1 MTMKTKFEALYPE
14 NTAKH
19 SARYSFIRSEFAS
32 LFGEEPTRFFSA
44 PGRTEVCGNHTD
56 HNHGKVAAAA
66 VNLDIIAAVVPTD
79 DGIITVKSEGFDKI
93 DVVDSSDMTIYDGEI
108 DHSAALIRGVCA
120 GLKAR
125 GYNVGGFKAYTSS
138 DVLKGSGL
146 SSSAAFEV
154 LIGEILNGLY
164 CDGKVSAVEIAQI
177 AQYAENVYFG
187 KPSGLMDQMASSVG
201 GFISIDFAD
210 TDKPVIESMSFDLAA
225 NDCHL
230 CIIDAKGSHAE
241 LTPEYAAVPQE
252 MKSVAAVLGK
262 SYLRELTRQD
272 VLNNISAVREQCG
285 DRAVL
290 RALHFFDEN
299 ERVDDLCAALKSGD
313 FESFLKTVTA
323 SGESSYKYLQ
333 NVFAAS
339 QPSQQSVALA
349 LYLCAKLLENAGPHA
364 FRVHGGGFAGTV
376 QAFVPGS
383 ALEGFRKGIEQVF
396 GEDSCHV
403 LNIRPV
409 GGTEVEL

>member
-1 MTMKTKFEALYPE
+1 MKTKFVSLYPE
-14 NTAKH
+14 NTARHEK
-19 SARYSFIRSEFAS
+19 RYSFIRSEYAS
-32 LFGEEPTRFFSA
+32 LFGKEPTRFFSA

-79 DGIITVKSEGFDKI
+79 DGIISVKSEGFDKI
-93 DVVDSSDMTIYDGEI
+93 DVVDTSDLTVHEEELT
-108 DHSAALIRGVCA
+108 HSAALIRGVCA

-125 GYNVGGFKAYTSS
+125 GYNVGGFMAYTSS

-154 LIGEILNGLY
+154 LIGEIINGLY
-164 CDGKVSAVEIAQI
+164 CDGRVSAVEIAQI

-262 SYLRELTRQD
+262 GYLRELTRQD
-272 VLNNISAVREQCG
+272 VFDNMSEIREKCG

-299 ERVDDLCAALKSGD
+299 DRVDALCAALKSGD

-323 SGESSYKYLQ
+323 SGESSYMYLQ

-339 QPSQQSVALA
+339 QPSQQSMSLA
-349 LYLCAKLLENAGPHA
+349 LYLCQKLLENADPHA

-376 QAFVPGS
+376 QAFVPTN
-383 ALEGFRKGIEQVF
+383 ALEGFKKGIEQVF

>member
-1 MTMKTKFEALYPE
+1 MKTKFEALYPE
-14 NTAKH
+14 NTAAHTK
-19 SARYSFIRSEFAS
+19 RYAFISSEFAD
-32 LFGEEPTRFFSA
+32 LFGEKPVRFFSA

-66 VNLDIIAAVVPTD
+66 VNLDIIAAVVPTG
-79 DGIITVKSEGFDKI
+79 DGVITVKSEGFDKI
-93 DVVDSSDMTIYDGEI
+93 DIVDASDLSVHEDELT
-108 DHSAALIRGVCA
+108 HSAALIRGVCA
-120 GLKAR
+120 GFKER

-154 LIGEILNGLY
+154 LIGEIINGLY
-164 CDGKVSAVEIAQI
+164 CEGGVSAVEIAQI

-210 TDKPVIESMSFDLAA
+210 TNKPVIESMGFDLAA
-225 NDCHL
+225 NGCRL

-241 LTPEYAAVPQE
+241 LTPEYAAVPEE

-262 SYLRELTRQD
+262 SCLRELTRRE
-272 VLNNISAVREQCG
+272 VLDNIAAVRRQCG

-299 ERVDDLCAALKSGD
+299 ERVDDLCRALKSGD
-313 FESFLKTVTA
+313 FEAFLKNVTA
-323 SGESSYKYLQ
+323 SGDSSYKYLQ
-333 NVFAAS
+333 NVFAVS
-339 QPSQQSVALA
+339 QPERQSVSLA
-349 LYLCAKLLENAGPHA
+349 LYLCQKLLENAGPHA

-376 QAFVPGS
+376 QAFVPES
-383 ALEGFRKGIEQVF
+383 ALEDFRNGIEQVF
-396 GEDSCHV
+396 GGDSCHV